1 MCVHYA
7 SFTSLFYHPETLY
20 FATLME
26 GYIKHEIA
34 RAEEGP
40 LTVNVSMTIVSFLE
54 VDELGQTMKVV
65 FEMKWTW
72 FDARL
77 NMLHLQKDQ
86 DLNVLW
92 EKSHEQI
99 WYPEI
104 RFDNIDPSKENKE
117 RHLLYTILRDL
128 NVSPT
133 VHNPGTTNATNEFNG
148 SDHKIVRTEEYT
160 YYWRCV
166 YNLKWYPFD
175 LQTCNMLMN
184 LPKHYSFIVRLNPES
199 IAYNTGNKN
208 ELTEYSVDKILFC
221 SQENGTKLIFEVCYF
236 KCVLFF
242 LLTRYF

>member
-1 MCVHYA
+1 
-7 SFTSLFYHPETLY
+7 
-20 FATLME
+20 ME

-34 RAEEGP
+34 RAEKGP

-128 NVSPT
+128 NISPT

-175 LQTCNMLMN
+175 LQTCNMLMS

-236 KCVLFF
+236 KSVLFF
-242 LLTRYF
+242 C